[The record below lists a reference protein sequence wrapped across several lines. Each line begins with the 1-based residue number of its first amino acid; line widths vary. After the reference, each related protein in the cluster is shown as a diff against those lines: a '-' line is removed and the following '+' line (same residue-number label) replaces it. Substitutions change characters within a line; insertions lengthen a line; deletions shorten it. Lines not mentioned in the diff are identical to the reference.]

1 MVSPTQFVL
10 PYAMPALLAW
20 MYYKRVRRNFG
31 PQAWQPRRMWF
42 RLALVSL
49 AALGLLFAAAYMPG
63 ARVPVSG
70 ALLAGAALGWLGLR
84 YTHAEWRDGVRT
96 YIPNPWIGG
105 LLALVLVGRLA
116 WRYARWGGMAG
127 VQDAFSQGG
136 VLTLSIVA
144 VLVAYALCYGIGL
157 VVRMRALGAH
167 PPR

>member
-1 MVSPTQFVL
+1 MVSPAQFVL

-49 AALGLLFAAAYMPG
+49 ATLGLLFAAAYMPG

-70 ALLAGAALGWLGLR
+70 ALLAGAALGWLGVR

-96 YIPNPWIGG
+96 YIPNPWVGG
-105 LLALVLVGRLA
+105 LLTLA
-116 WRYARWGGMAG
+116 
-127 VQDAFSQGG
+127 
-136 VLTLSIVA
+136 
-144 VLVAYALCYGIGL
+144 L
-157 VVRMRALGAH
+157 VVRMIWRFTHGGGMQGAQQQPSVLTMAIAAALVAYTLYYSIGLIRRMRVLGEH
-167 PPR
+167 PPQA